1 MLEILYQDQA
11 LVVCVKPFRVLSTDE
26 PGGMP
31 DLIRQ
36 AIGQPQAKVRTVHRL
51 DQVVGGLMVYGLTGH
66 AASELSRQIR
76 EDQFQ
81 KEYQAVVHWRPQY
94 DAGTYIDLLGRNEKT
109 RKTYVAKV
117 PGKGI
122 QQAVLHY
129 RLLDNRQGFSLV
141 EIRLET
147 GRTHQIRAQFSA
159 RGMPLAGDRK
169 YSKYPDPPSGLYP
182 SGNRGG
188 HGLSSF
194 PAGDGALDALSKYTI
209 KNDTPHGLPQ
219 FSKEPRQAVRH
230 VWWGRG
236 SKNHLNQDHIK
247 NGSSG
252 NAQEN
257 IFLPPVQQSDDQ
269 NAQKLRQA
277 MPAGEDRV
285 FQTKD
290 HQQADDCAGKHCAQV
305 TDKRRGLFAFRE
317 EKEGEK
323 AGGHGTQHHGR
334 HSENLL

>member
-129 RLLDNRQGFSLV
+129 RLLDNRQ
-141 EIRLET
+141 
-147 GRTHQIRAQFSA
+147 
-159 RGMPLAGDRK
+159 
-169 YSKYPDPPSGLYP
+169 
-182 SGNRGG
+182 
-188 HGLSSF
+188 
-194 PAGDGALDALSKYTI
+194 
-209 KNDTPHGLPQ
+209 
-219 FSKEPRQAVRH
+219 
-230 VWWGRG
+230 
-236 SKNHLNQDHIK
+236 
-247 NGSSG
+247 
-252 NAQEN
+252 
-257 IFLPPVQQSDDQ
+257 
-269 NAQKLRQA
+269 
-277 MPAGEDRV
+277 
-285 FQTKD
+285 
-290 HQQADDCAGKHCAQV
+290 
-305 TDKRRGLFAFRE
+305 
-317 EKEGEK
+317 
-323 AGGHGTQHHGR
+323 
-334 HSENLL
+334 